1 MWIVAGL
8 FLGAWLAS
16 IVGQWFGLWWGFDG
30 VLAGAVLGALAGAA
44 LQRLIGRRAP
54 GSDRLAQL
62 EARVGSLESE
72 VARLC
77 AGVAA
82 AAPAQASHA
91 VEPTPQAVTDA
102 PSVPPTQ
109 ITPDVEIPP
118 VEPARVPRRGADV
131 LAARRGQP
139 ALARDASA
147 EPSTLDA
154 LYERAR
160 AWLLGGNTVVRVGL
174 LVLFFGL
181 AFLAR
186 YAVENSLLPIE
197 LRLSGIALGAIVLLG
212 LGWRLRRQRSGYAL
226 SLQGGGVAVLYLTIF
241 AAMRLYQM
249 IPPTMGFVLL
259 LAVVVFS
266 TALAVWQNAQALAII
281 GTAGGF
287 MAPILASTGEGSHVM
302 LFSYYLLLNAGVLA
316 VAWHKAWR
324 GLNLV
329 GFLFT
334 FSIALAWGARD
345 YRPEL
350 FASTEPFLIA
360 FVLMYIAAAVLF
372 AWRRAPVLK
381 DTVDGTLVFGTPVV
395 GFGLQAALVESM
407 PYGLAWSALAA
418 GGVYI
423 MLARALH
430 ARARPTLRLLVE
442 SFLALGV
449 AFLTL
454 TIPLAVDGQWTA
466 AAWAMEGAALLWV
479 GTRQS
484 RKLAIAAG
492 LGLQLAAAGFFL
504 VASMASGERV
514 WPVLNGLYL
523 GALLVSLAGFVSSR
537 LADRARAVWPSVLDI
552 GTTALLLWAVMWW
565 LGGGLAEISAWFVR
579 RDAIAA
585 TLAFFAISGAL
596 ASVLARRLGWPALH
610 MPALLAVPGMGV
622 TLLMCANS
630 GMQPAAG
637 WGAPAWALALASA
650 LFALRRA
657 EADEKYTGVLA
668 GMHTALLWL
677 FTGAVAWAVTD
688 GVDDA
693 VAGSAWAM
701 ASVLAVAS
709 LAVLGVLWFAARG
722 RWPVVEP
729 WRHAWVHTGAGG
741 VVAAGVLCALAMSF
755 ASGGDVAP
763 LPYLPLLNPLD
774 LSMLL
779 LLFVAWRWWQ
789 ALGATVAA
797 STPHLLKGLA
807 TVAFVLANGMLLR
820 AVHHLAEVPWS
831 DGALFASDT
840 AQTSLSLF
848 WGVLGLALTFFG
860 SRRHQRTL
868 WMVGAALLGVVVAKL
883 FLVDMASTGTVAR
896 IVSFLGAGVLLLVV
910 GYFSP
915 LPPAREAAA

>member
-8 FLGAWLAS
+8 ILGGWLA
-16 IVGQWFGLWWGFDG
+16 VMLGELLGLWWGFDAAL
-30 VLAGAVLGALAGAA
+30 VGAVLGALAGAA
-44 LQRLIGRRAP
+44 LQRRKGRSANDV
-54 GSDRLAQL
+54 DRFAQL
-62 EARVGSLESE
+62 EARLASLEAE
-72 VARLC
+72 VARLH
-77 AGVAA
+77 AGASKAA
-82 AAPAQASHA
+82 TDAAGDTVIASPPEIATSPGVPAADPAPAA
-91 VEPTPQAVTDA
+91 
-102 PSVPPTQ
+102 
-109 ITPDVEIPP
+109 
-118 VEPARVPRRGADV
+118 PARVPRRGADV

-139 ALARDASA
+139 APSGADSA
-147 EPSTLDA
+147 QPRTLDA
-154 LYERAR
+154 LYARAR

-197 LRLSGIALGAIVLLG
+197 LRLAGIALGAIALLG
-212 LGWRLRRQRSGYAL
+212 LGWRLRHQRSGYAL
-226 SLQGGGVAVLYLTIF
+226 SLQGGGVAALYLTIF

-249 IPPTMGFVLL
+249 IPPTMGFALL

-316 VAWHKAWR
+316 IAWHKAWR
-324 GLNLV
+324 GLNLI
-329 GFLFT
+329 GFAFT

-360 FVLMYIAAAVLF
+360 FVLIYIAAAVLF

-423 MLARALH
+423 MLARVLH

-479 GTRQS
+479 GTRQT
-484 RKLAIAAG
+484 RKLAMAAG
-492 LGLQLAAAGFFL
+492 LGLQLAAGAFFI
-504 VASMASGERV
+504 VGGGIDTHVRA
-514 WPVLNGLYL
+514 WPLLNSLWM
-523 GALLVSLAGFVSSR
+523 GALLMALAGFVSSR
-537 LADRARAVWPSVLDI
+537 IADRERGSWPRLL
-552 GTTALLLWAVMWW
+552 ALAAPLLLVWATLWW
-565 LGGGLAEISAWFVR
+565 LIGGLQELDSWLGR
-579 RDAIAA
+579 REMVAA
-585 TLAFFAISGAL
+585 TLAFFALSGVL
-596 ASVLARRLGWPALH
+596 ATWLARRLDWSALH
-610 MPALLAVPGMGV
+610 WPGLLALPGMVLALLMSADVG
-622 TLLMCANS
+622 TH
-630 GMQPAAG
+630 PAAG
-637 WGAPAWALALASA
+637 WGAIGWLLAIAAA
-650 LFALRRA
+650 LFGLRRGEHTPALRR
-657 EADEKYTGVLA
+657 VLGYA
-668 GMHTALLWL
+668 HTALLWL
-677 FTGAVAWAVTD
+677 VTLATAWAVAD
-688 GVDDA
+688 VVDEK
-693 VAGSAWAM
+693 VVGSAWSIAG
-701 ASVLAVAS
+701 VLAVAS
-709 LAVLGVLWFAARG
+709 LAVLGVLWLAARQ
-722 RWPVVEP
+722 RWPVNA
-729 WRHAWVHTGAGG
+729 WRQAWLRDGAGG
-741 VVAAGVLCALAMSF
+741 VVAAGLLCALAMSF

-763 LPYLPLLNPLD
+763 LAYLPLLNPLD
-774 LSMLL
+774 LTMLL
-779 LLFVAWRWWQ
+779 MLFVAWRWWQ
-789 ALGATVAA
+789 ALDGAAA
-797 STPHLLKGLA
+797 GHSHAVLKGLA
-807 TVAFVLANGMLLR
+807 AMAFVLANGALLR

-831 DGALFASDT
+831 DGALLASDT
-840 AQTSLSLF
+840 VQTSLSLF
-848 WGVLGLALTFFG
+848 WGVLGLALTFLG